1 MAGFTP
7 VVTMLGSL
15 GGQIGTVATAIGT
28 IATAAETIKD
38 IRTDNREQEQSLRHL
53 QEKQRLEQQQ
63 AEENA
68 AIERQKLQAEADAE
82 EQRRQRALKN
92 AVARQ
97 RASFGASGISTGS
110 SASAQAVLL
119 GAFNESEEEAASR
132 ARLDQLRDS
141 SLSQSTTQLAQ
152 RNLLTQTQTAEKQRL
167 QRIIEGV

>member
-7 VVTMLGSL
+7 VVAMLGSL

-28 IATAAETIKD
+28 IATAVETVQDIKND
-38 IRTDNREQEQSLRHL
+38 KKAQEQNLRHL
-53 QEKQRLEQQQ
+53 QEKQRLDQQQ
-63 AEENA
+63 AAENA
-68 AIERQKLQAEADAE
+68 AVERQKMQIEADAE

-97 RASFGASGISTGS
+97 RASFGASGVSAGS

-132 ARLDQLRDS
+132 ARLDRLREN
-141 SLSQSTTQLAQ
+141 SLSQGTSQLAQ
-152 RNLLTQTQTAEKQRL
+152 RNLLTQTQTAEKQHL
-167 QRIIEGV
+167 QRIMDGV